1 MLASFHYDG
10 QSEAA
15 IQGAVSGIVMLMS
28 WIPAIIAMIA
38 AGFMVLYPLTQ
49 AKMDE
54 ITSELS
60 RRRANETV
68 PILE

>member
-60 RRRANETV
+60 RRRANDTV